1 MYPLHKSDVPY
12 SNIKYSTSLTE
23 NVIYIILMS
32 ESIFFG
38 FIYNFMP
45 EIIDMPYIKINV
57 IIYYSKTPLIRIPG
71 DPFNRFELGGFRIRG
86 D

>member
-1 MYPLHKSDVPY
+1 MYPLHKSYVPY

-38 FIYNFMP
+38 FISNFMP
-45 EIIDMPYIKINV
+45 EIIDLNAVHKDKYNDILYDYIW
-57 IIYYSKTPLIRIPG
+57 L
-71 DPFNRFELGGFRIRG
+71 
-86 D
+86 